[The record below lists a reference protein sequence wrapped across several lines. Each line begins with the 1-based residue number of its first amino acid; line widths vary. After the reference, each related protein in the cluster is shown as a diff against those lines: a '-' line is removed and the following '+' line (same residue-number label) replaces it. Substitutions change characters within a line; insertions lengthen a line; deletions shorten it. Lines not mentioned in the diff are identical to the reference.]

1 MSGHSKWATTKR
13 RKGAQDA
20 KRGAIFTKIANIIT
34 IAAREK
40 GGDLDTNFTL
50 RMAIDKA
57 KMANMPKENIERAIK
72 RGTGELGGAE
82 IVECIYEGV
91 GPANSQFVVKV
102 LSDNRNR
109 TAAEIR
115 HAFTKYGGS
124 LSGVMWN
131 FEQKGVIRISNEELE
146 DKKINIEEMEL
157 ELIDLGILDIRVEA
171 EGATIFTSFS
181 DLQKV
186 KKYLDDK
193 KIETESAE
201 VEYIA
206 KDEIEASE
214 ADVEKIQKFIDTLE
228 ESDDVA
234 DYYTNIS
241 NV

>member
-50 RMAIDKA
+50 RMAVDKA

-102 LSDNRNR
+102 LSDNKNR

-157 ELIDLGILDIRVEA
+157 ELIDLGILDIKVEA

-193 KIETESAE
+193 RIETESAE

-234 DYYTNIS
+234 DYYTNVS

>member
-50 RMAIDKA
+50 RMAVDKA

-102 LSDNRNR
+102 LSDNKNR

-157 ELIDLGILDIRVEA
+157 ELIDLGILDIKVEA

-234 DYYTNIS
+234 DYYTNVS

>member
-102 LSDNRNR
+102 LSDNKNR

-157 ELIDLGILDIRVEA
+157 ELIDLGILDIKVEA

-234 DYYTNIS
+234 DYYTNVS

>member
-1 MSGHSKWATTKR
+1 
-13 RKGAQDA
+13 
-20 KRGAIFTKIANIIT
+20 
-34 IAAREK
+34 
-40 GGDLDTNFTL
+40 
-50 RMAIDKA
+50 
-57 KMANMPKENIERAIK
+57 
-72 RGTGELGGAE
+72 
-82 IVECIYEGV
+82 
-91 GPANSQFVVKV
+91 
-102 LSDNRNR
+102 
-109 TAAEIR
+109 
-115 HAFTKYGGS
+115 
-124 LSGVMWN
+124 
-131 FEQKGVIRISNEELE
+131 
-146 DKKINIEEMEL
+146 MEL
-157 ELIDLGILDIRVEA
+157 ELIDLGILDIKVEA

-234 DYYTNIS
+234 DYYTNVS

>member
-146 DKKINIEEMEL
+146 GKKINIEEMEL
-157 ELIDLGILDIRVEA
+157 ELIDLGILDIKVEA

-193 KIETESAE
+193 SIATESAE

-214 ADVEKIQKFIDTLE
+214 SDAEKIQKFIDTLE